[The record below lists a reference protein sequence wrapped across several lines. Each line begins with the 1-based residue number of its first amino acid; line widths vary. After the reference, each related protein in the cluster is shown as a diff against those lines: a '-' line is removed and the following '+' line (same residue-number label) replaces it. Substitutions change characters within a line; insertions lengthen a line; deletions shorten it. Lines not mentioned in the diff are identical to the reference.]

1 LIEWTFNS
9 CSGDAGSHSE
19 WNSSRTRVF
28 ATPGAWKIA
37 AGVFAAFKIWE
48 NVDLWS
54 YSGMWTA

>member
-1 LIEWTFNS
+1 
-9 CSGDAGSHSE
+9 
-19 WNSSRTRVF
+19 